1 MRLFASMLLLL
12 AFVSPEVLAAKR
24 TDLSSPTVVVKAA
37 VAKPR
42 TVAPTLVPGECWGNV
57 CAACAEVYYSDGT
70 SSTECRW
77 NDVYGG
83 CGCTGRLRDG
93 ICRQSGIC
101 HFQQ

>member
-1 MRLFASMLLLL
+1 MRFFASILLLL
-12 AFVSPEVLAAKR
+12 AFLSPDVLAAKR
-24 TDLSSPTVVVKAA
+24 TDVSAPAVVKPA

-42 TVAPTLVPGECWGNV
+42 IIQPLLVPGECWGNV

-77 NDVYGG
+77 NDIYGG

-93 ICRQSGIC
+93 ICKQSGIC